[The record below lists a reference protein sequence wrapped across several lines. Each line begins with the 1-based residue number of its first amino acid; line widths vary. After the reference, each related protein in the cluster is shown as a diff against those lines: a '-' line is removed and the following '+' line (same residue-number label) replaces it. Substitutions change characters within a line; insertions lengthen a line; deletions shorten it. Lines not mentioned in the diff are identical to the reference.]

1 MKITYMKMFL
11 TYKMFI
17 EILKLGFFSIT
28 LDNSIKNKRNK
39 QTNKKKTL
47 GKTVLL
53 KELRVLL
60 SNVKKKCIFLINLN
74 K

>member
-11 TYKMFI
+11 TYKIFI

-28 LDNSIKNKRNK
+28 LDNSLKNKRNK
-39 QTNKKKTL
+39 QTKKKTL